1 MTLTPIVLG
10 GVVSGKTVAE
20 GSIIGGLLMGIA
32 NLYIKPHMGLA
43 AYDLLLLVIPGLAF
57 VLQNCT
63 HFLYQLCKLDPNA
76 IQMRRGIKRVIK
88 DIKKELKE
96 DPRPERKEALL
107 KDLEQQRDALRET
120 LKPSSK

>member
-1 MTLTPIVLG
+1 M
-10 GVVSGKTVAE
+10 SGKAVAE
-20 GSIIGGLLMGIA
+20 GSIIGGLLMGVA
-32 NLYIKPHMGLA
+32 NLYIKPHMELA
-43 AYDLLLLVIPGLAF
+43 AFDLLLLVIPGLAF

-63 HFLYQLCKLDPNA
+63 HFLYQLCKLDSNA

-96 DPRPERKEALL
+96 DLRPERRDILL

-120 LKPSSK
+120 LKPSIK